1 LKPKLLA
8 AIAGLLIRE
17 EYFFSCRLKKETP
30 AVAVKKVRK
39 LRREILGDSE
49 TGGEKRGKK
58 IPSLPRTLDQS
69 LFLALVAA
77 EH

>member
-1 LKPKLLA
+1 LTGEKFKPKLLA

-39 LRREILGDSE
+39 LRREILIFSGIKS
-49 TGGEKRGKK
+49 K
-58 IPSLPRTLDQS
+58 
-69 LFLALVAA
+69 LVFRP
-77 EH
+77 

>member
-1 LKPKLLA
+1 LTGEKFNPKLLA

-39 LRREILGDSE
+39 LRREILIFSGIKS
-49 TGGEKRGKK
+49 K
-58 IPSLPRTLDQS
+58 
-69 LFLALVAA
+69 LVFRP
-77 EH
+77 

>member
-1 LKPKLLA
+1 MPSIFKGIGSLTGEKFKPKLLA

-39 LRREILGDSE
+39 LRREILIFSE
-49 TGGEKRGKK
+49 IKSK
-58 IPSLPRTLDQS
+58 
-69 LFLALVAA
+69 LVLRP
-77 EH
+77 

>member
-1 LKPKLLA
+1 LTGAKLKPKLLA

-39 LRREILGDSE
+39 LRREILIFSGIKS
-49 TGGEKRGKK
+49 K
-58 IPSLPRTLDQS
+58 
-69 LFLALVAA
+69 LVFRP
-77 EH
+77 